1 MSLEISKLQRE
12 KDSQESQKSEMEYK
26 VAQLQS
32 QNKELLDQIEN
43 LSDSAKKV

>member
-1 MSLEISKLQRE
+1 
-12 KDSQESQKSEMEYK
+12 MEYK

-43 LSDSAKKV
+43 LSDSAKKVKDVNKQLQFQIDEIMD